1 MFGNSLII
9 TILVLSNTN
18 LAPEIVYKAY
28 SERWEIEIV
37 MRYYKPSCGFDETRV
52 HDDYSVIGSEFCDF
66 LSTLPTFRLIKSF
79 DKAKVLERMTYGKAM
94 SILHR
99 AKKIRFDETGTQ
111 SDTEYHRHV
120 P

>member
-1 MFGNSLII
+1 
-9 TILVLSNTN
+9 
-18 LAPEIVYKAY
+18 
-28 SERWEIEIV
+28 
-37 MRYYKPSCGFDETRV
+37 
-52 HDDYSVIGSEFCDF
+52 
-66 LSTLPTFRLIKSF
+66 
-79 DKAKVLERMTYGKAM
+79 MTYGKAM